1 MHLLAA
7 VDSPGTPQH
16 RVWQLDRELHT
27 VVEKMTLELEELQT
41 AVEEKM
47 KLRREEL
54 QTAVEEKAELA
65 GLAERPGD
73 QGKKEVEEQLPGKPL
88 KSVNFWRWLFDL
100 MSLETGGENFAL
112 Q

>member
-7 VDSPGTPQH
+7 VDTPGTPQH

-41 AVEEKM
+41 AVEEEM
-47 KLRREEL
+47 KLKREEL
-54 QTAVEEKAELA
+54 QTAVEEMAELA
-65 GLAERPGD
+65 GLPVAERPGD

-88 KSVNFWRWLFDL
+88 KSVNLWI
-100 MSLETGGENFAL
+100 
-112 Q
+112 